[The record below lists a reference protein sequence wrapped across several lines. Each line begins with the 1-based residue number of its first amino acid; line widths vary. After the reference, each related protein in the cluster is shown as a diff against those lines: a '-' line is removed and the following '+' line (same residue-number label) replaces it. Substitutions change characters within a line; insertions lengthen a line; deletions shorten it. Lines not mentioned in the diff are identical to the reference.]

1 MLCQFLLSCT
11 DIWNIFT
18 ELTFFKPF
26 YFFSKCI
33 KLIFTSILHTNL
45 PKWQSVICYY
55 GLFCIELEVKNEL
68 NPFAVGLKLDE
79 LWNKW
84 NAVKTFQM
92 SVSDCFLNPNCW
104 SLNRYIYAVGKKY
117 FILVLFNS
125 NWIKSVN
132 TYFLRWRNLTPF
144 LGWTSG
150 SPPCFSVSRKPY
162 RMRRVTFA
170 DLPLLLFF
178 KS

>member
-1 MLCQFLLSCT
+1 MRSENPSVDFDKLQMGCFVLFWGVVALLS
-11 DIWNIFT
+11 
-18 ELTFFKPF
+18 FF
-26 YFFSKCI
+26 FFSPSLLLWAVMYK
-33 KLIFTSILHTNL
+33 NWRW
-45 PKWQSVICYY
+45 KWIEFICSKVETRW
-55 GLFCIELEVKNEL
+55 IVEEVKRCENFSDVCIWKIAFLIQTVEASTGT
-68 NPFAVGLKLDE
+68 FMQLKK
-79 LWNKW
+79 N
-84 NAVKTFQM
+84 N
-92 SVSDCFLNPNCW
+92 
-104 SLNRYIYAVGKKY
+104 

-170 DLPLLLFF
+170 DMPLLLFF
-178 KS
+178 KP

>member
-1 MLCQFLLSCT
+1 MGCFVLFWGVVALLS
-11 DIWNIFT
+11 
-18 ELTFFKPF
+18 
-26 YFFSKCI
+26 FSPP
-33 KLIFTSILHTNL
+33 L
-45 PKWQSVICYY
+45 CYY
-55 GLFCIELEVKNEL
+55 GLLCIELEVKNESICSK
-68 NPFAVGLKLDE
+68 AETRWIVE
-79 LWNKW
+79 Q
-84 NAVKTFQM
+84 VKRCENFSDVCIWKIAFLIQTVEASTGTFMQ
-92 SVSDCFLNPNCW
+92 LE
-104 SLNRYIYAVGKKY
+104 KKY

-178 KS
+178 KVLKKWLASLFFCLEPLTSI

>member
-1 MLCQFLLSCT
+1 MRSENPSVDFDKFQMGCFVLFWGVVALLSFPPPPSLLLWAVLYRIGGEKWIESICSRAET
-11 DIWNIFT
+11 RWIVEQVKRCENFSDVCIWKIAFLIQT
-18 ELTFFKPF
+18 VEASIGTFM
-26 YFFSKCI
+26 
-33 KLIFTSILHTNL
+33 
-45 PKWQSVICYY
+45 Q
-55 GLFCIELEVKNEL
+55 LE
-68 NPFAVGLKLDE
+68 
-79 LWNKW
+79 
-84 NAVKTFQM
+84 
-92 SVSDCFLNPNCW
+92 
-104 SLNRYIYAVGKKY
+104 KKY